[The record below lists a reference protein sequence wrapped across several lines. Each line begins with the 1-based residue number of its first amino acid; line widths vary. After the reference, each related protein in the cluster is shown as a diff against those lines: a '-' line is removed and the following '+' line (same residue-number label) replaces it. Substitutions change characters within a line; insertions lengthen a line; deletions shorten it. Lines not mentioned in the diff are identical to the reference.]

1 MLLILAYRLLIRTGF
16 ILRVLRTIGGLN
28 RYGEEA
34 THHRRVQLCAELKI
48 FSCIPWRL
56 ATNRFARNVGRH

>member
-34 THHRRVQLCAELKI
+34 THHRRVQLCGESKI
-48 FSCIPWRL
+48 FSSIP
-56 ATNRFARNVGRH
+56 